1 MKLIVPQALLL
12 MQIILPVIVSPLPVE
27 PSPSEIEIVE
37 EGPKLPLHG
46 SIAEIEEE
54 LPRSVSNPIDTL

>member
-12 MQIILPVIVSPLPVE
+12 MQIILPIIASPLPVD

-54 LPRSVSNPIDTL
+54 LPRSVSNPIHTL